1 MRKTIFK
8 WKVIAKYYCGFIVD
22 NQYFDNL
29 SLLVII
35 TNTILILVSDPR
47 DNNSIA
53 NTSDSYFLYFYT
65 AEAVLKILGFG
76 FLASEKAYIKDPW
89 NILDFFVVLM
99 GWVSF
104 ILEQSQEC
112 KCGKGIF

>member
-1 MRKTIFK
+1 MSDPS
-8 WKVIAKYYCGFIVD
+8 D
-22 NQYFDNL
+22 N
-29 SLLVII
+29 
-35 TNTILILVSDPR
+35 NTIS
-47 DNNSIA
+47 
-53 NTSDSYFLYFYT
+53 NTSNNYFLYFYT

-104 ILEQSQEC
+104 ILEHTRNST
-112 KCGKGIF
+112 KISGLAGLRAIRNLRP